1 MAHPSASEGFQ
12 SGLALLEQINAAGER
27 ERLGLDL
34 AAALG
39 ILLADRAGTE
49 GNGLLLLALANT
61 VMRATFSMRQTQ
73 AILGDC
79 RGSA

>member
-1 MAHPSASEGFQ
+1 MAYPDASEGFQ
-12 SGLALLEQINAAGER
+12 SGLALLERIRASGNPDH
-27 ERLGLDL
+27 LGVDL

-39 ILLADRAGTE
+39 ILLADRAGVE

-61 VMRATFSMRQTQ
+61 VMRASFTMRQAH
-73 AILGDC
+73 AILADC